1 MEEENGVSMDGISN
15 YEMEGSSDIDERL
28 DRGSVKQEFMVPNEL
43 SEDKMAVMQA
53 GEIQSNDMSMGMQNS
68 EIPMDMQSGDMTMG
82 MSPNDMTGSGMAMS
96 PNDMTGSGMGM
107 SPNDMT
113 GSGMGMSPN
122 DMTGSGMGMPPNN
135 MQNEMGYPPGD
146 MGRFNRF
153 PGPGGPM
160 RGRGGFM
167 GPRGPRG
174 PPFRGPPGPPGRF
187 RGPPGPM
194 GMRGPPGMRGPHGPG
209 PMRGPGGPRGP
220 PMFGR
225 PPFDPNY
232 GPPQGMG
239 PPGPGMPMSGPNNM
253 SMNGPGGMSH
263 GMPPPGMPPP
273 GMRPP
278 MMPPPGFPPPNF
290 NMPPPGFPPT
300 SGGMGPQMGQGGL
313 AGLDPNQELWVET
326 KTAEGKVYYYHARTR
341 EASWTKPENCK
352 IITQEE
358 VEAMA
363 QAQAGRAVPST
374 AAQAAMAQAQV
385 TNHQTSPDQTAA
397 QTMSAHSGMPVG
409 GMPQG
414 MGMGQGYGPGMM
426 QGFNPQMMQQHQSQ
440 QHQQQQMMMASMGQ
454 AVAAAASAAA
464 AVVAAA
470 TAAAACENSSPEA
483 ALAGQDSTAMQKTPS
498 SQLPP
503 KPQEV
508 QEWSEHKNTDGRS
521 YYYNSRTME
530 STWEKPQILT
540 DWEAKVSQTQT
551 QEAAPVQIKQEPA
564 PGSSS
569 PLTAEQTQMDT
580 DIIKEEKKEPVQEE
594 KVEQQ
599 KIVDKSRPVSSTPVP
614 GTPWCVVWTGDG
626 RVFFYNPSQRVSLWE
641 KPEELQ
647 GRSDVDKLLQG
658 NKDPVKEEEKKKE
671 EEDEEPQAKRKKV
684 EKEEPK
690 EEKKDAPK
698 QIDMGKEAAIEAEV
712 QAARQRAVVPLEI
725 RMKQFR
731 DMLAEKEVSAFS
743 TWEKELHKI
752 VFDPRY
758 LLLTS
763 KERKQV
769 FDQYV
774 KERAEEER
782 REKHRKMKERKEA
795 FRQLLEDAKLHGKS
809 SFSDFA
815 SKYGKDERFK
825 GIDKMRDRESVF
837 NEFVS
842 DMRRREKEEK
852 SSQREKLKTDFM
864 KLLKETSGID
874 RHSRWSDI
882 KKKINSDPRYEAVDS
897 SSRRED
903 WFKDYIKTLDEQ
915 DSEDEERKEREKQ
928 ERIEASIKKREEE
941 VQRSLSQSLKE
952 RDKEREQ
959 HKKDEAVQHFN
970 ALLADLVRNPE
981 SSWRETRKQLR
992 KDHRWDLTEQLD
1004 KEEKEKLFEAHIEN
1018 LTRRNKD
1025 MFHKLLEETAIS
1037 LTSSWKEVKKL
1048 IKDDPRYSK
1057 FSSSDRK
1064 REKEFNE
1071 YMHEKFVNAKTE
1083 FRELLKETK
1092 TITHKTKKAIEENE
1106 NHLADIEKILQND
1119 KRYLTLDCVQDERR
1133 SILMQYINDLDR
1145 KGPPPPPT
1153 ASEPSRRST
1162 K

>member
-374 AAQAAMAQAQV
+374 AAQAAMAQGK
-385 TNHQTSPDQTAA
+385 NFILP
-397 QTMSAHSGMPVG
+397 
-409 GMPQG
+409 
-414 MGMGQGYGPGMM
+414 
-426 QGFNPQMMQQHQSQ
+426 
-440 QHQQQQMMMASMGQ
+440 
-454 AVAAAASAAA
+454 
-464 AVVAAA
+464 
-470 TAAAACENSSPEA
+470 
-483 ALAGQDSTAMQKTPS
+483 
-498 SQLPP
+498 LPP

-580 DIIKEEKKEPVQEE
+580 DIIKEEKKEQPVQEE